1 MAEWGR
7 RGLQLATENMD
18 KIVDLCREWQ
28 CKVTVVV
35 YPWPD
40 DVALG
45 DRNSIQVTHWRDW
58 AAARCARFID
68 GFAGFLHEP
77 ADETVRKYYIRG
89 DTHFN
94 AAGHRLLFDEVRSA
108 TTGDY

>member
-1 MAEWGR
+1 M
-7 RGLQLATENMD
+7 LALS
-18 KIVDLCREWQ
+18 DLLTA
-28 CKVTVVV
+28 KNIPLTIVV
-35 YPWPD
+35 YPW
-40 DVALG
+40 AQQLAQG

-58 AAARCARFID
+58 AAARGARFID
-68 GFAGFLHEP
+68 GFVGFFQEP

-94 AAGHRLLFDEVRSA
+94 APGHRLLFDEVRSA

>member
-1 MAEWGR
+1 MSGEIR
-7 RGLQLATENMD
+7 RGDTVRVVRRAVVQREDGSWGIGGEGCPWARAIGFGWQDLAILTEGPQA
-18 KIVDLCREWQ
+18 R
-28 CKVTVVV
+28 
-35 YPWPD
+35 
-40 DVALG
+40 
-45 DRNSIQVTHWRDW
+45 RN
-58 AAARCARFID
+58 FID
-68 GFAGFLHEP
+68 GFAGFFHEP